1 MKINLSNVP
10 NIHSCNV
17 LWKGGRREEGGGN
30 GGRNEEER
38 RKIKG
43 REEAYTGDALQT
55 QSLLIY

>member
-1 MKINLSNVP
+1 MYCGRKG
-10 NIHSCNV
+10 
-17 LWKGGRREEGGGN
+17 GGRREEGGGN
-30 GGRNEEER
+30 DGRNEEER

>member
-1 MKINLSNVP
+1 MYQIYILVMY
-10 NIHSCNV
+10 CGREG
-17 LWKGGRREEGGGN
+17 GGRREEGGGN